1 MFGRKLFLLLIFL
14 GLIVFFLWY
23 QNNHLTLSTY
33 EFSAGSQ
40 PPTEE
45 GEVTIKIKTAAAD
58 SFSLVHL
65 SDLHN
70 KSFGTDNK
78 KLLEKIEN
86 VNPDLVLITGDII
99 DSQRGGFEQALN
111 LIRGLKGKT
120 PVYFV
125 PGNHE
130 KWSGSYPALKAKLR
144 LAGAIILE
152 NEVVLLENQEGRK
165 IFLAGIDDPDFSNPE
180 KWQEN
185 LNTLSTKTENYFTI
199 LLSHRPE
206 RFDDY
211 VASAFDLTLTG
222 HAHGGQW
229 RLPLIGGLVAPN
241 QGLFPKYDTGLYQKA
256 TSAMLVSRGLGNSLM
271 PLRLFNLPELISVKI
286 NF

>member
-14 GLIVFFLWY
+14 GLTVFFLWY

-40 PPTEE
+40 PTTED
-45 GEVTIKIKTAAAD
+45 GEVTVKIKTAAAY

-78 KLLEKIEN
+78 KLLEKIASA
-86 VNPDLVLITGDII
+86 NPDLVLITGDII
-99 DSQRGGFEQALN
+99 DSSRDGSEQALN
-111 LIRGLKGKT
+111 LIRGLKEKT

-125 PGNHE
+125 SGNHE
-130 KWSGSYPALKAKLR
+130 KWSGSYPVLKAKLR
-144 LAGAIILE
+144 LAGAVILE
-152 NEVVLLENQEGRK
+152 NEVILLENQEGRK
-165 IFLAGIDDPDFSNPE
+165 IFLVGVDDPDFSNLE

-185 LNTLSTKTENYFTI
+185 LNTLSAKTENYFTV

-206 RFDDY
+206 RFEDY
-211 VASAFDLTLTG
+211 VAGAFNLVLAG

-241 QGLFPKYDTGLYQKA
+241 QGLLPKYDAGLYQKV

-271 PLRLFNLPELISVKI
+271 PLRLFNLPEIISIKI

>member
-14 GLIVFFLWY
+14 GLTVFFLWY

-40 PPTEE
+40 PTTED
-45 GEVTIKIKTAAAD
+45 GEVTVKIKTAAAY

-78 KLLEKIEN
+78 KLLEKIASAD
-86 VNPDLVLITGDII
+86 PDLVVITGDII
-99 DSQRGGFEQALN
+99 DSSRGGSEQALN
-111 LIRGLKGKT
+111 LIRGLKEKT

-130 KWSGSYPALKAKLR
+130 KWSGSYPVLKAKLR

-165 IFLAGIDDPDFSNPE
+165 IFLAGVDDPDFSNLE

-185 LNTLSTKTENYFTI
+185 LNTLSTKTENYFTV

-206 RFDDY
+206 RFEDY
-211 VASAFDLTLTG
+211 VAGAFNLVSAG

-241 QGLFPKYDTGLYQKA
+241 QGLLPKYDAGLYQKV
-256 TSAMLVSRGLGNSLM
+256 TSKMVVSRGLGNSLA
-271 PLRLFNLPELISVKI
+271 PLRLFNLPEIIFIKI

>member
-1 MFGRKLFLLLIFL
+1 MFERKLFLLLIFL
-14 GLIVFFLWY
+14 GLTVFFLWY

-40 PPTEE
+40 PTTED
-45 GEVTIKIKTAAAD
+45 GEVTVKIKTAAAY

-78 KLLEKIEN
+78 KLLEKIASA
-86 VNPDLVLITGDII
+86 NPDLVVITGDII
-99 DSQRGGFEQALN
+99 DSSRGGSEQALN
-111 LIRGLKGKT
+111 LIRGLKEKT

-130 KWSGSYPALKAKLR
+130 KWSGSYPVLKAKLR

-165 IFLAGIDDPDFSNPE
+165 IFLAGVDDPDFSNLE

-185 LNTLSTKTENYFTI
+185 LNTLSTKTENYFTV

-206 RFDDY
+206 RFEDY
-211 VASAFDLTLTG
+211 VAGAFNLVLAG

-241 QGLFPKYDTGLYQKA
+241 QGLLPKYDAGLYQKV
-256 TSAMLVSRGLGNSLM
+256 TSVMLVSRGLGNSLM
-271 PLRLFNLPELISVKI
+271 PLRLFNLPEIISIKI

>member
-14 GLIVFFLWY
+14 GLTVFFLWY

-33 EFSAGSQ
+33 EFSADS
-40 PPTEE
+40 PLTTEE

-78 KLLEKIEN
+78 KLLEKIASA
-86 VNPDLVLITGDII
+86 NPDLVVITGDII
-99 DSQRGGFEQALN
+99 DSSRGGSEQALN
-111 LIRGLKGKT
+111 LIRGLKEKT

-130 KWSGSYPALKAKLR
+130 KWSGSYPVLKAKLR

-165 IFLAGIDDPDFSNPE
+165 IFLAGVDDPDFSNLE

-185 LNTLSTKTENYFTI
+185 LNTLSTKTENYFTV

-206 RFDDY
+206 RFEDY
-211 VASAFDLTLTG
+211 VAGAFNLVLAG

-241 QGLFPKYDTGLYQKA
+241 QGLLPKYDAGLYQKV

-271 PLRLFNLPELISVKI
+271 PLRLFNLPEIISIKI

>member
-14 GLIVFFLWY
+14 GLTVFFLWY

-40 PPTEE
+40 PTTED
-45 GEVTIKIKTAAAD
+45 GEVTVKIKTAAAY

-78 KLLEKIEN
+78 KLLEKIASA
-86 VNPDLVLITGDII
+86 NPDLVVITGDII
-99 DSQRGGFEQALN
+99 DSSRGGSEQALN
-111 LIRGLKGKT
+111 LIRGLKEKT

-130 KWSGSYPALKAKLR
+130 KWSGSYPVLKAKLR

-165 IFLAGIDDPDFSNPE
+165 IFLAGVDDPDFSNLE

-185 LNTLSTKTENYFTI
+185 LNTLSTKTENYFTV

-206 RFDDY
+206 RFEDY
-211 VASAFDLTLTG
+211 VAGAFNLVLAG

-241 QGLFPKYDTGLYQKA
+241 QGLLPKYDAGLYQKV
-256 TSAMLVSRGLGNSLM
+256 TSVMLVSRGLGNSLM
-271 PLRLFNLPELISVKI
+271 PLRLFNLPEIISIKI

>member
-14 GLIVFFLWY
+14 GLTVFFLWY

-40 PPTEE
+40 PTTED
-45 GEVTIKIKTAAAD
+45 GEVTVKIKTAAAY

-78 KLLEKIEN
+78 KLLEKIASA
-86 VNPDLVLITGDII
+86 NPDLVVITGDII
-99 DSQRGGFEQALN
+99 DSSRGGSEQALN
-111 LIRGLKGKT
+111 LIRGLKEKT

-130 KWSGSYPALKAKLR
+130 KWSGSYPVLKAKLR

-165 IFLAGIDDPDFSNPE
+165 IFLAGVDDPDFSNLE

-185 LNTLSTKTENYFTI
+185 LNTLSTKTENYFTV

-206 RFDDY
+206 RFEDY
-211 VASAFDLTLTG
+211 VAGAFNLVLAG

-241 QGLFPKYDTGLYQKA
+241 QGLLPKYDAGLYQKV

-271 PLRLFNLPELISVKI
+271 PLRLFNLPEIISIKI